1 MKGKGAIYMTANIK
15 KVLAGGMVAVGVAV
29 PTTLF
34 MNQRDINQEINE
46 QRKSEQEMYKLQIQE
61 HEQEAND
68 LLNQIEELGLK
79 IEGLNKTNKEL
90 ESKNS
95 ELEGV
100 RSTVLNS
107 LGYEPS
113 AYEIEL
119 LQRLVECEAGAES
132 MEGKIAVA
140 NVVMNRI
147 KSDKFP
153 NSIEGVIYQENQFE
167 PIVSGVIYEK
177 TPSED
182 SKEAVRRALMGEK
195 AVPEDIVNFWASW
208 LDSSHELWN
217 HLTPV
222 MTIGVHHF
230 ARGWN

>member
-34 MNQRDINQEINE
+34 MNQRNINQEINE

-153 NSIEGVIYQENQFE
+153 DSIESVIYQENQFE

-177 TPSED
+177 TPSEE
-182 SKEAVRRALMGEK
+182 SKEAVRMALMGERVI
-195 AVPEDIVNFWASW
+195 AEGITYFWASW
-208 LDSSHELWN
+208 LDKSNALWN
-217 HLTPV
+217 HIDIVT
-222 MTIGVHHF
+222 TIGVHHF
-230 ARGWN
+230 GMEWN

>member
-1 MKGKGAIYMTANIK
+1 MKGKGAVYMTANIK

-34 MNQRDINQEINE
+34 MNQRNINKEINE
-46 QRKSEQEMYKLQIQE
+46 QRRMEQESYKVQIQE
-61 HEQEAND
+61 YEQEAND
-68 LLNQIEELGLK
+68 LLNQVEELRLNIDGLIK
-79 IEGLNKTNKEL
+79 ANKEL

-113 AYEIEL
+113 THEIEL
-119 LQRLVECEAGAES
+119 LQRLVEAEAGAES

-140 NVVMNRI
+140 NVVINRI

-153 NSIEGVIYQENQFE
+153 DSIESVIYQKNQFE
-167 PIVSGVIYEK
+167 PIVSGVIYQK
-177 TPSED
+177 TPSEE
-182 SKEAVRRALMGEK
+182 SKEAVRRALMGER
-195 AVPEDIVNFWASW
+195 VVDSGIVNFWASW
-208 LDSSHELWN
+208 LDSSNDLWN
-217 HLTPV
+217 HIDIVT
-222 MTIGVHHF
+222 TIGVHHF
-230 ARGWN
+230 GRGWN